1 MSKHIN
7 DKKNEK
13 NNDLGIVR
21 CTVLFCF
28 MCGAESDAEGTEND
42 STVVVIDTVVTSY
55 TVDTATT
62 VINWMTYDGEEIA
75 HQGTVAALSG
85 SFEITVIG
93 EEASIT
99 GGDLVVNMNS
109 IAEGDEKLEG
119 HLKTPDFFDV
129 MQFPTTSFAFD
140 RHENG
145 MIYGTATIIGKEVA
159 IEAPVEL
166 TVAEGT
172 AVVTVG
178 EFTVD
183 FAALEM
189 MFFEREKTEA
199 KPEEMHST
207 SIGFSATVNGSAA
220 Q

>member
-1 MSKHIN
+1 MKRIII
-7 DKKNEK
+7 
-13 NNDLGIVR
+13 LGLCAVPFLVAS
-21 CTVLFCF
+21 CG
-28 MCGAESDAEGTEND
+28 GAENDGDETNVD

-62 VINWMTYDGEEIA
+62 VINWMSYDGEEIS

-85 SFEITVIG
+85 AFEVTVIG
-93 EEASIT
+93 EEAMVT
-99 GGDLVVNMNS
+99 GGDLVVNMSS
-109 IAEGDEKLEG
+109 ISEGDEKLEG
-119 HLKTPDFFDV
+119 HLSSPDFFDV

-140 RHENG
+140 RYENG

-159 IEAPVEL
+159 IEAPAEL
-166 TVAEGT
+166 TVAEGE
-172 AVVTVG
+172 AVVAVG

-189 MFFEREKTEA
+189 MFFETEKATA
-199 KPEEMHST
+199 KPEELHST
-207 SIGFSATVNGSAA
+207 LIGFSATVNGSAA

>member
-1 MSKHIN
+1 M
-7 DKKNEK
+7 KKIMI
-13 NNDLGIVR
+13 LGL
-21 CTVLFCF
+21 CAAPFFFASCG
-28 MCGAESDAEGTEND
+28 GAESDAEGTEND

>member
-1 MSKHIN
+1 MI
-7 DKKNEK
+7 
-13 NNDLGIVR
+13 LGL
-21 CTVLFCF
+21 CAAPFFFASCG
-28 MCGAESDAEGTEND
+28 GAESDAEGTEND